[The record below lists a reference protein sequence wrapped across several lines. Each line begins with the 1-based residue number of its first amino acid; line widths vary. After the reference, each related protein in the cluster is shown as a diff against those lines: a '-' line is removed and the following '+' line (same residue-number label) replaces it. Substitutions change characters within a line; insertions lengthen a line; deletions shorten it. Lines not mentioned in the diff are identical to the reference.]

1 MLGYL
6 LTSIPPYTYLTKY
19 LFSLLV
25 AQLQKIKL
33 FRTARID
40 LRLREGKGKEE
51 RKLKERGREEQ
62 RSPEPRQYTL
72 RDRE

>member
-1 MLGYL
+1 MADVLGA
-6 LTSIPPYTYLTKY
+6 
-19 LFSLLV
+19 V
-25 AQLQKIKL
+25 A
-33 FRTARID
+33 D